1 MARRSPPWHPCR
13 SVLAYS
19 GKFLMNKP
27 DAPPESVWRLLAF
40 TLGCSLLELVPVV
53 LLGVALAV
61 FTFGSGRPELPPDV
75 KSWLIEMGQLAGTG
89 IIFFTV
95 YFRGRTAGH
104 GDVRVGLGYEPIS
117 RRPIIAFMAILFG
130 AYAILLMFARYWAGP
145 DFFSKQIIIGAT
157 SPWLSL
163 LVALEKVLLAPLGEE
178 LFYRGWLWT
187 GLRKHWGGVS
197 TAALTSS
204 IWIAA
209 HFAGSAA
216 VALVLLPAA
225 VILSIARHFGGSVR
239 ASLALHIL
247 YNFIVVISPW
257 VLNVA
262 GLL

>member
-1 MARRSPPWHPCR
+1 MYNPH
-13 SVLAYS
+13 
-19 GKFLMNKP
+19 
-27 DAPPESVWRLLAF
+27 APSESVWRLFAL
-40 TLGCSLLELVPVV
+40 TVGCALLELVPTV
-53 LLGVALAV
+53 LLGVAVAV
-61 FTFGSGRPELPPDV
+61 FTFVSGRPELPPDV

-95 YFRGRTAGH
+95 YFRGRVVGH

-117 RRPIIAFMAILFG
+117 RRPIITFMAILFG
-130 AYAILLMFARYWAGP
+130 AYAILLMFVRYWAGP

-163 LVALEKVLLAPLGEE
+163 LVALEKVLLAPLSEE
-178 LFYRGWLWT
+178 LFFRGWLWT
-187 GLRKHWGGVS
+187 GLRKHWGGFP

-204 IWIAA
+204 VWIAN
-209 HFAGSAA
+209 HFVVGAA
-216 VALVLLPAA
+216 VPVVLLPAA

-247 YNFIVVISPW
+247 YNFIIVISPW